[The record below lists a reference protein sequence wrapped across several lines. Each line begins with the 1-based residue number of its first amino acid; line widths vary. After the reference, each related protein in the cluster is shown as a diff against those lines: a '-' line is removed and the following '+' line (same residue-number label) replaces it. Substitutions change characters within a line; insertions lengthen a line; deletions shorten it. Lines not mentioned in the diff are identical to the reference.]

1 MYDKNND
8 IHRIFFEDSR
18 DKKRVA
24 IGVHKRASR
33 RGYIRGGIKTQSD
46 FLSNKERKKLNGE
59 VRVYNM
65 YEEFKDLKN
74 CNLDEILKKSDGEI
88 KAILTIIKNNNTC
101 EKICDTFKISNGTLY
116 NIYSKYEVSYG
127 KKSTIDN
134 TLFKSISNSIISQ
147 EKFELMNTELKGK
160 YLNEIEKN
168 FKITTS
174 TLSKVWTIS
183 RSRLNYYKGR
193 YNQKNKDSNDNTEK
207 LQPQQPINDSD
218 NSTTKGE
225 LEKLTDRILELEN
238 ENKKLINDI
247 VGLAKENSKQEFNG
261 FKISINGEYYKDE
274 LSNRLLSLDN
284 IMVEGN
290 KYIIKLN
297 LEEIATI

>member
-1 MYDKNND
+1 MYDKEND
-8 IHRIFFEDSR
+8 IQRIFLEDSR
-18 DKKRVA
+18 DKKRA
-24 IGVHKRASR
+24 GIGVYKRASR

-74 CNLDEILKKSDGEI
+74 CNLDEILKRSDSEI
-88 KAILTIIKNNNTC
+88 KTILSVIKNNNTC
-101 EKICDTFKISNGTLY
+101 KDICDSFKISNGKLY
-116 NIYSKYEVSYG
+116 NFYSKYKVSYAH
-127 KKSTIDN
+127 KNTVDN
-134 TLFKSISNSIISQ
+134 VLVEDISNNIISQ

-160 YLNEIEKN
+160 YLNDIANN

-174 TLSKVWTIS
+174 KLSKVWTIS
-183 RSRLNYYKGR
+183 RSKLNYYKNR
-193 YNQKNKDSNDNTEK
+193 YNTKFKDSNENTEK
-207 LQPQQPINDSD
+207 LELQQSTNNSD
-218 NSTTKGE
+218 NKTKEE

-247 VGLAKENSKQEFNG
+247 VGLAKENSNQEFNG
-261 FKISINGEYYKDE
+261 FKIDINGEYYKDE

-284 IMVEGN
+284 ITIEGN
-290 KYIIKLN
+290 KYIIKLH
-297 LEEIATI
+297 LEEIDTI